1 MTPLCPNDLL
11 PIRGEV
17 WLGSPAPG
25 PHPAADYPHADPFLR
40 MIPEALTHKLVSP
53 PVLGRR
59 VMTAGDWPCATPMG
73 QGYHLHPQV
82 RIPCWELL
90 YLSRPCPWLLSK
102 CPLGPWWPFLKDH
115 CPRPAPRLG
124 SGMM

>member
-1 MTPLCPNDLL
+1 MTSFLSEGRCGWGPLPQALILL
-11 PIRGEV
+11 LTTPMQI
-17 WLGSPAPG
+17 
-25 PHPAADYPHADPFLR
+25 DPFLR